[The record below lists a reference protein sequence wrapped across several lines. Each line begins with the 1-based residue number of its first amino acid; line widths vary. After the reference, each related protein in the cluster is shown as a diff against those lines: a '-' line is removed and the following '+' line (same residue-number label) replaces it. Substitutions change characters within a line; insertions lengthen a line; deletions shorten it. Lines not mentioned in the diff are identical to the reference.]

1 MLGPTDWVIWI
12 LATLFEAAVVVCSIR
27 KKAFRRYFFLNL
39 FMLLT
44 VLVSLGRFRVLMHYG
59 RSSIEYRYFYFYS
72 DALLVILLYFALIS
86 LYSRVFEEMR
96 VERYVRFGA
105 VLLLGG
111 TAWFSYAVVS
121 QSSSRMLT
129 HFAFELSQNLYFVGL
144 VLTYALWGA
153 ILKLRETR
161 ALLVQL
167 VLSLGVYFSAYAAS
181 YAISNLHPDL
191 FSHMVYLFPIIGCLL
206 PLAWAYAIWRV
217 PEEARLAPSRLAVIP
232 R

>member
-12 LATLFEAAVVVCSIR
+12 LATIFEAAVVVCSLR
-27 KKAFRRYFFLNL
+27 RQAFRRYFFLNL

-144 VLTYALWGA
+144 VLTYVLWGA

-167 VLSLGVYFSAYAAS
+167 VLSLGVYFSAFAAS
-181 YAISNLHPDL
+181 YAISNLRSNL
-191 FSHMVYLFPIIGCLL
+191 YSYVYFLVPIIGCLL

-217 PEEARLAPSRLAVIP
+217 PEEARLAPSRLLVIP